1 VSAPGPEARK
11 SLESAERG
19 ERLQKILARAGLS
32 SRREAERWLA
42 EGRISV
48 NGAVVLRPGTRVD
61 PLRDTVRVDGKRVT
75 GKEPPVY
82 YLLNKPAGCLTTTRD
97 PQGRPLVMD
106 LLRGVRQRV
115 FPVGR
120 LDFNTTGLLILT
132 NDGELALQLLRP
144 ATGCPKVYR
153 VKVRGVPDEG
163 TLKRLARGVVL
174 DGRRSLPCRIAR
186 AGGGANSWLLVTM
199 TEGKRN
205 QIRRM
210 FLQAGHPVSRL
221 QRVAIGPIRDAR
233 LPVGHYRPLTPQE
246 VRRLKEAVA

>member
-1 VSAPGPEARK
+1 MNDPSPGQGAGD
-11 SLESAERG
+11 G
-19 ERLQKILARAGLS
+19 ERIQKVLARAGLS

-48 NGAVVLRPGTRVD
+48 NGTVVTRPGTRVD
-61 PLRDTVRVDGKRVT
+61 PSRDTVRVDGKRIA
-75 GKEPPVY
+75 GREPAVY
-82 YLLNKPAGCLTTTRD
+82 YLLNKPAGCVTTTRD
-97 PQGRPLVMD
+97 PQGRPVVMD
-106 LLRGVRQRV
+106 LMSSVRQRV

-132 NDGELALQLLRP
+132 NDGELALRLLRP

-153 VKVRGVPDEG
+153 VRVRGNPDDA
-163 TLKRLARGVVL
+163 TLKRLAGGVVL
-174 DGRRSLPCRIAR
+174 DGRRTLPCRIAR
-186 AGGGANSWLLVTM
+186 QGGGSNTWLQVTM

-221 QRVAIGPIRDAR
+221 QRVAIGPIRDPR
-233 LPVGHYRPLTPQE
+233 LPPGRYRLLTPHE